1 MIEEP
6 PLLIIREKHPR
17 PGAQQLQALK
27 GTPTGFLADAM
38 KGRGALPAAIRHL
51 SPGILPMGMCGVA
64 LTCQCGPADVLAVFA
79 ALGEIRQGDI
89 MVAATGQWDGS
100 AVIGDRV
107 MGMLRNAGGQ
117 GFVTDGLVRDV
128 VGINKVGLPVMC
140 AGVSPNSPYA
150 SGPGEV
156 GLDVQLGGMTIRS
169 GDVIVSD
176 DDGAV
181 IVPFE
186 QIDTVISAL
195 VTIRELET
203 ALDAAVDD
211 GLIMPESTRALLSGD
226 RVRRI

>member
-6 PLLIIREKHPR
+6 PLLIIREKFPR
-17 PGAQQLQALK
+17 PSAQQLQALA

-38 KGRGALPAAIRHL
+38 IGRGALPAAIRHL
-51 SPGILPMGMCGVA
+51 SPGVLPARMCGVA

-79 ALGEIRQGDI
+79 GLGEMQPGDI
-89 MVAATGQWDGS
+89 MVAATGQWDRS

-128 VGINKVGLPVMC
+128 SGIHKVGLPVMC

-150 SGPGEV
+150 SGPGQI
-156 GLDVQLGGMTIRS
+156 GTDIQLGDVSISS

-176 DDGAV
+176 EDGAV
-181 IVPFE
+181 VVPFDRVDE
-186 QIDTVISAL
+186 VIETLKS
-195 VTIRELET
+195 IRQLE
-203 ALDAAVDD
+203 ASLDAAVEE
-211 GLIMPESTRALLSGD
+211 GLIMPASTQELLQSG
-226 RVRRI
+226 RVKRI

>member
-6 PLLIIREKHPR
+6 PLLIIRENHPR
-17 PGAQQLQALK
+17 PSAQQLQALA

-38 KGRGALPAAIRHL
+38 KGRGALPAFIRHV
-51 SPGILPMGMCGVA
+51 SPGILPVQMCGVA
-64 LTCQCGPADVLAVFA
+64 LTCECGPADVLAVFA
-79 ALGEIRQGDI
+79 GLGEIQAGDI
-89 MVAATGQWDGS
+89 MVAATGQWDRS

-117 GFVTDGLVRDV
+117 GFITDGLVRDV
-128 VGINKVGLPVMC
+128 AGINKVGLPVMS

-156 GLDVQLGGMTIRS
+156 GTDVQLGDVCISS

-176 DDGAV
+176 EDGAV
-181 IVPFE
+181 VIPFDRLDE
-186 QIDTVISAL
+186 VISAL
-195 VTIRELET
+195 DTIRALE
-203 ALDAAVDD
+203 ASLDEAVDN
-211 GLIMPESTRALLSGD
+211 GLIMPDSTRELLSSE